1 MAAGG
6 GRELAER
13 EEQVLG
19 HAVEH
24 AFGIKPGAFGIVVTA
39 RGRQTQI
46 EGLGGGHGKGVFE
59 RNSGEE
65 R

>member
-6 GRELAER
+6 GSELAER

-24 AFGIKPGAFGIVVTA
+24 AFGIKPRAFRVVVTPGS
-39 RGRQTQI
+39 R
-46 EGLGGGHGKGVFE
+46 
-59 RNSGEE
+59 
-65 R
+65 